1 MIYFL
6 RSKFWLPLIFL
17 IMLSIAVPLAITGI
31 RSQST
36 HAAAPSTAS
45 HTQQAPQAPHRFSQ
59 KFDGTLP
66 DWPEFR
72 GDTARDGNQSTNTIL
87 SKANATSLVPVSASA
102 YTTTGEA
109 EDSPAIY
116 QGILYY
122 VANTIVSTSTK
133 TLHVSTLYAIN
144 TATGQIVW
152 NEPFPTCGTNKK
164 PAWVSSSPAVT
175 TGLVNGVSTTE
186 LFIGWGTSGSSR
198 TGCVYDI
205 NASTGSLIWS
215 YGTSGQVTSSPAIMS
230 TNGNSIVVV
239 GVTAD
244 NVLAFP
250 VNYTGPLGGKGPLLW
265 AYSTRNDT
273 PPPDHAQY
281 CQPAP
286 EYCGDAIWSS
296 PAEGIVSVN
305 GTPHHYAYFGVGA
318 QTNTVGRVDAIDLD
332 TLVNNSPTQAWSFWD
347 PNPKFDDD
355 FGTILALTD
364 ANGNA
369 TRVYSGMNNGHVFG
383 LDATTGAM
391 YFDFDTSAHIGN
403 VQSMVHST
411 GALVTIGG
419 ITELIFGSGCPSQSV
434 CGGTFGYVWG
444 IDALSTDSAGTLLWR
459 SQNFGSDIVSSAAVV
474 NQDVNAVV
482 YILGPWKSTKTNTAH
497 GDLLAIDPMT
507 GLLLADYPVFNRTY
521 GALASPAIYGNQI
534 FVTEGFSAYSSNRPG
549 QGGIA
554 AFQCTGC

>member
-1 MIYFL
+1 MRHFL
-6 RSKFWLPLIFL
+6 RSKFSLLLIFL
-17 IMLSIAVPLAITGI
+17 IILSIAVPLAITGI
-31 RSQST
+31 HLQST

-45 HTQQAPQAPHRFSQ
+45 HTSQAPHRFSQ
-59 KFDGTLP
+59 NFDGTLP

-72 GDTARDGNQSTNTIL
+72 GDSARDGNQSTNTIL
-87 SKANATSLVPVSASA
+87 NKSNATSLVPVSAPA

-109 EDSPAIY
+109 EDSPSIY

-122 VANTIVSTSTK
+122 VANTIVSTPTK
-133 TLHVSTLYAIN
+133 TLYVSTLYAID
-144 TATGQIVW
+144 TTTGQIVW
-152 NEPFPTCGTNKK
+152 QEQFPTCGTNKK
-164 PAWVSSSPAVT
+164 PAWVSSSPALT

-186 LFIGWGTSGSSR
+186 LFIGWGTSGSSKN
-198 TGCVYDI
+198 GCVYDI
-205 NASTGSLIWS
+205 DASTGNLIWS
-215 YGTSGQVTSSPAIMS
+215 YVTAGQVTSSPAVMS
-230 TNGNSIVVV
+230 TNGDSIVVV
-239 GVTAD
+239 GATAG
-244 NVLAFP
+244 NLLAFP
-250 VNYTGPLGGKGPLLW
+250 VNYTGLLGGQGPLLW
-265 AYSTRNDT
+265 VYSTRNDI

-281 CQPAP
+281 CEPAP
-286 EYCGDAIWSS
+286 QYCGDAIWSS

-318 QTNTVGRVDAIDLD
+318 QNNTVGRVDAIDLD
-332 TLVNNSPTQAWSFWD
+332 TVVNNSPLPAWSFWD
-347 PNPKFDDD
+347 PNPKYDDD

-369 TRVYSGMNNGHVFG
+369 TRVYSGMNNGHMFG

-391 YFDFDTSAHIGN
+391 YFDFDTSAHVGN
-403 VQSMVHST
+403 VLSMIHST
-411 GALVTIGG
+411 GVLVTIGG
-419 ITELIFGSGCPSQSV
+419 TTELIFGSGCPSLSG
-434 CGGTFGYVWG
+434 CGGPFGYVWA

-459 SQNFGSDIVSSAAVV
+459 SQNFGSEIVSSAAVV

-482 YILGPWKSTKTNTAH
+482 YILGPWKSTKTNLFH

-507 GLLLADYPVFNRTY
+507 GTLLANYPVFNRTY

-534 FVTEGFSAYSSNRPG
+534 FVTEGYSAYSSAHPG